1 MRSLVAILLLGC
13 APLAAAQFE
22 SDWERE
28 NAQRLKQS
36 EELVVAPPPL
46 ARASLVEL
54 KLEAASDFRY
64 FVDAASLSVG
74 ADRIVR
80 YTLVALSPSGVENI
94 TFEGLRCSGEYR
106 VYAVGRPRDAGW
118 SGRPGQWRS
127 VPRDARVGQNALM
140 RRYFCPARATAIRD
154 AAEGAGALR
163 AGGHPAKQGPS
174 EQY

>member
-1 MRSLVAILLLGC
+1 MRLLLLGL
-13 APLAAAQFE
+13 ALATLAAGAQPGPS

-28 NAQRLKQS
+28 NQERLKQS
-36 EELVVAPPPL
+36 EEVVVAPPPL

-54 KLEAASDFRY
+54 ELEAPADFRY

-106 VYAVGRPRDAGW
+106 VYAVGEPRGGW
-118 SGRPGQWRS
+118 SGRPGQWRA
-127 VPRDARVGQNALM
+127 VPRDLRVGQNALL
-140 RRYFCPARATAIRD
+140 RRYFCPARATAIQD
-154 AAEGAGALR
+154 AAEGAEALR
-163 AGGHPAKQGPS
+163 AGGHPAKQGSS